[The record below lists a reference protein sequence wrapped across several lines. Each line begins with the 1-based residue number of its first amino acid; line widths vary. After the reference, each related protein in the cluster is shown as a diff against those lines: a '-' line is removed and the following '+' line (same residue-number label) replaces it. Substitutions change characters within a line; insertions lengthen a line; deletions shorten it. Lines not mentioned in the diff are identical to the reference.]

1 MADCQQAIGEL
12 DKQLG
17 RASPQGSISWL
28 PIRRCDS
35 ATRCGTLSVLITEI
49 QDNSI
54 KRPTHINDNKILNDV
69 SFLKQRQ
76 PDRKVVLVTKYINVR
91 LKARGWRIDSQD

>member
-1 MADCQQAIGEL
+1 VSWTSSS
-12 DKQLG
+12 DKLVPKG
-17 RASPQGSISWL
+17 VSAGYLFGAVTARQG
-28 PIRRCDS
+28 
-35 ATRCGTLSVLITEI
+35 CGTLTVLITEI

-54 KRPTHINDNKILNDV
+54 KLPTHINDNKILNDV

-76 PDRKVVLVTKYINVR
+76 PDRKVVLVTKDTDVR